1 MASSELATRLKTEV
15 VTAMKAKDK
24 DRLGVL
30 RMLQAAVKQVEVDER
45 RELSDTD
52 VVKILTSYARKV
64 KDQLA
69 GAESSGRPEAVA
81 QAQAELAIV
90 QEFLPAEMD
99 DAALEK
105 AVKEAIAE
113 SGAAGPQDMGKVMK
127 AVMPK
132 TAGRADGSRVSA
144 LVKKLLAG

>member
-1 MASSELATRLKTEV
+1 MASSELANRLKTEV

-127 AVMPK
+127 AAMAK